1 VTLTAGSSYYS
12 EYYLYWPILEIASAQ
27 GWSVSCQYPL
37 KASTPGRP
45 RAIDFV
51 FESENQMVGL
61 EVKWAGTNRRKLDL
75 GKEIEKFNEL
85 TQRHPNRE
93 VSKFLIIFGL
103 ATLFDQKNL
112 GSNCLHLG

>member
-1 VTLTAGSSYYS
+1 
-12 EYYLYWPILEIASAQ
+12 
-27 GWSVSCQYPL
+27 
-37 KASTPGRP
+37 
-45 RAIDFV
+45 
-51 FESENQMVGL
+51 MVGL